1 MRRTTTCVMATLA
14 VLTAG
19 VASAAPKALAATD
32 AAARAATWLEGQPI
46 TGLPA
51 GQQADVMVAL
61 RLTGTSARDLTSR
74 RRALARTAPGYAKSA
89 GASAKVVMGAVAA
102 GANPRRLGGV
112 DYLARIAGTRRGA
125 GRYGTTAFDQAL
137 AMLAMRAAT
146 GRVPRAAARTL
157 IGLRSGPGW
166 NLALTSAEEPDI
178 DSTALAIIALRAA
191 GTSCRSSA
199 ITGARR
205 WIARQRVAGGWTA
218 YSGSP
223 PSANSTA
230 LVARS
235 DIACGGRATRA
246 LALLRSLQQRSGAIR
261 YTTAE
266 PESRLLATTESVPAL
281 AGVSLA
287 RGLRPDLLTA
297 ARRAAPCCR

>member
-1 MRRTTTCVMATLA
+1 MRQTTTYVMATLA

-19 VASAAPKALAATD
+19 VATAAPNDRPAAT
-32 AAARAATWLEGQPI
+32 AAARAAAWLAGQPTAGI
-46 TGLPA
+46 PA

-61 RLTGTSARDLTSR
+61 RLTGTSARQLASR
-74 RRALARTAPGYAKSA
+74 RRALARTAPGYATSA

-102 GANPRRLGGV
+102 GADPRRLGGV
-112 DYLARIAGTRRGA
+112 DYMARIARTRRGA
-125 GRYGTTAFDQAL
+125 GRYGTTSFDQAL
-137 AMLAMRAAT
+137 AMLAMRSAT

-166 NLALTSAEEPDI
+166 NLALTSDDEPDI

-199 ITGARR
+199 IAGARG

-218 YSGSP
+218 YSGAP

-235 DIACGGRATRA
+235 EIACGGRATRA
-246 LALLRSLQQRSGAIR
+246 LALLRRLQQRSGAIR
-261 YTTAE
+261 YTAAE

-287 RGLRPDLLTA
+287 RGLRRD
-297 ARRAAPCCR
+297 

>member
-1 MRRTTTCVMATLA
+1 

-19 VASAAPKALAATD
+19 VASAAPNALAATD
-32 AAARAATWLEGQPI
+32 TAARAATWLEGQPI

-61 RLTGTSARDLTSR
+61 RLTGASARDLTSR
-74 RRALARTAPGYAKSA
+74 RRALARTAPGYARSA
-89 GASAKVVMGAVAA
+89 GASAKVVIGAVAA

-146 GRVPRAAARTL
+146 GQVPRAAARTL

-178 DSTALAIIALRAA
+178 DSTALAVVALRAA
-191 GTSCRSSA
+191 CTCDRRRATGCARRPARTPRPWSPDPTSPAAGVPRVRWRSSGRFSSA
-199 ITGARR
+199 QVPSHSPA
-205 WIARQRVAGGWTA
+205 ASQRAGC
-218 YSGSP
+218 SP
-223 PSANSTA
+223 PRN
-230 LVARS
+230 R
-235 DIACGGRATRA
+235 C
-246 LALLRSLQQRSGAIR
+246 
-261 YTTAE
+261 
-266 PESRLLATTESVPAL
+266 RLLPGCHSRGGFAPTRPAP
-281 AGVSLA
+281 AAFSPRD
-287 RGLRPDLLTA
+287 RG
-297 ARRAAPCCR
+297 